1 MAAMT
6 DDKKQAPP
14 DALLLMG
21 THCPYCPTVLKG
33 LQSLATSGIIGN
45 IETVNIEEQPEI
57 ARKLGVRSVPWVR
70 IGPFELDGLRSEAEL
85 RAWAE
90 KAGTTEGLADWL
102 DELLGSGK
110 LDKVRAQLEHDTRVL
125 DALLLLFSNPDTGL
139 NTRIGISVLIEDLE
153 GTPLLREQIDRL
165 GELAQHPETHIRG
178 DACHYLSLTGSP
190 RAKSLIEPLL
200 DDPEQDIRTL
210 AQESLEHL
218 DSTIRH

>member
-1 MAAMT
+1 MT

-21 THCPYCPTVLKG
+21 TRCPYCPTVLKG

-90 KAGTTEGLADWL
+90 KAGTTDGLADWL

-110 LDKVRAQLEHDTRVL
+110 LDKVREQLERDPEVI
-125 DALLLLFSNPDTGL
+125 DALMTLFANPDTGL

>member
-1 MAAMT
+1 MT
-6 DDKKQAPP
+6 DNNKKLPP

-33 LQSLATSGIIGN
+33 LQSLAASGIIGN
-45 IETVNIEEQPEI
+45 VETVNIEEQPEI
-57 ARKLGVRSVPWVR
+57 ARELGVRSVPWVR

-85 RAWAE
+85 RTWAE

-110 LDKVRAQLEHDTRVL
+110 LDEAREQLERDPGVL
-125 DALLLLFSNPDTGL
+125 GALIMLFANPDTAL
-139 NTRIGISVLIEDLE
+139 NTRIGISALIEGLE
-153 GTPLLREQIDRL
+153 GTPMLREHIDRL
-165 GELAQHPETHIRG
+165 GELVHHPATHIRG
-178 DACHYLSLTGSP
+178 DACHYLSLTGSV

-200 DDPEQDIRTL
+200 DDPEPDIRIL
-210 AQESLEHL
+210 AKESLDHL